1 MTASFYLD
9 NAASTRLHPEVLEA
23 ALPFLQERYGNP
35 SSLHPPGMQARR
47 AVKGARETLAR
58 MLGVPPQA
66 VIFTAGGTESC
77 NLALQ
82 GAFASDRLKG
92 ERLLVSAIEH
102 PAVLETA
109 RRLAAKGVDVRQIP
123 VTAGGIVDLAALET
137 QLDGNV
143 RVVSVMALNNELG
156 TAQPIE
162 AIGRLLARAAPKAVF
177 HVDAVQAFTKL
188 PLNWRAAGVHL
199 LSVSGHKVHAPK
211 GIGALVRLR
220 PVPLEPVIA
229 GGGQEDGLRSGT
241 ENVFGIVA
249 LAQAAQRTAAL
260 HAAQRE
266 QRRGYA
272 DAWLAEL
279 AGQPRVQ
286 VFRSEAATPYIIS
299 FSLEPLPGEV
309 ILHHLEQEGLY
320 VSTGSA
326 CATAKPDP
334 SHVLLAAGLSERR
347 ALSSIRLSFSV
358 FNTLDELPGALPAF
372 RRAMERLQRL

>member
-1 MTASFYLD
+1 MAAPFYLD

-23 ALPFLQERYGNP
+23 ALPFLRDCYGNP
-35 SSLHPPGMQARR
+35 SSLHPLGMQARR
-47 AVKGARETLAR
+47 VVKGARETLAR
-58 MLGVPPQA
+58 LLGAPPQA
-66 VIFTAGGTESC
+66 VTFTAGGTESC

-82 GAFASDRLKG
+82 GAFASARLKG
-92 ERLLVSAIEH
+92 QRLLVSAIEH

-109 RRLAAKGVDVRQIP
+109 QRLAATGVDVRRIP
-123 VTAGGIVDLAALET
+123 VTAGGIVDLAALEAL
-137 QLDGNV
+137 LDGDV

-162 AIGRLLARAAPKAVF
+162 AIGRLLARVAPRTVF

-188 PLNWRAAGVHL
+188 PVNWRAAGVHL
-199 LSVSGHKVHAPK
+199 LSLSGHKVHGPK
-211 GIGALVRLR
+211 GVGALVRLR
-220 PVPLEPVIA
+220 PVPLEPLIA
-229 GGGQEDGLRSGT
+229 GGGQEGGLRSGT

-249 LAQAAQRTAAL
+249 LGHAAQRTTAL

-266 QRRGYA
+266 QRCGYA
-272 DAWLAEL
+272 DAWLTEL
-279 AGQPRVQ
+279 AGQPRVE
-286 VFRSEAATPYIIS
+286 VFRSEAATPFIIS
-299 FSLEPLPGEV
+299 FSLEPIPGEV

-326 CATAKPDP
+326 CASAKPEP

-358 FNTLDELPGALPAF
+358 FNTLDELPAVLPAF